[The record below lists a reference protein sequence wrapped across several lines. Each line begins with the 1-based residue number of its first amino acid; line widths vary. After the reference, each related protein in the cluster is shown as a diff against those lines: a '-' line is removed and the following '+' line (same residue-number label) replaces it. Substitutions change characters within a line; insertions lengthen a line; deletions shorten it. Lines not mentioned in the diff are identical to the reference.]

1 MRRSLQ
7 HTHEDMKSS
16 YSNRMATKAFSRGD
30 LAKSSDQ
37 RRYSSPTPTT
47 SRMRYI
53 LSDLLMVI
61 VSSTFTLPAHA
72 AQLLYYFVITP
83 VRIGLFYDPSHSSQS
98 RHWST
103 ELSVL
108 STFDLITDIFGICIY
123 VTHLACWWKM
133 LGVAHKDTQDVNDA
147 YNEAAHQRKSVH
159 RTPQYG
165 AHKNQRLK
173 WPNSNYVA
181 DLFDIETIGTS
192 NVASANQT
200 LPTRPLL
207 LADHTKM
214 FVHTLATF
222 PVELLVIKNSSNLT
236 HIVRLTKLL
245 CLYLMGSKVLEGIH
259 RRIEHW
265 RLVAYIQ
272 ERILRVTLFKFM
284 VAGICWIHWT
294 ALSYLLIA
302 HVECG
307 KELRGCDNQGASWA
321 LRDQLVHASN
331 VRKYLRVVYWATR
344 TIVTLGFADTTPTTV
359 GETVFV
365 VIMEFA
371 GTFWSAFVIVAWAY
385 LFSSVGN
392 ASQTQEIFI
401 SHVKE
406 YMDGVP
412 QVLQDRI
419 IAYLQHEW
427 KMSGGLNEDKFL
439 SVITVEKLQ
448 SRFHHELKA
457 TRLKVLPFFAVETTG
472 FLNEL
477 AAEMKFETF
486 APLDW
491 LFEYP
496 ETEQIMYIIT
506 YGYVAMLSIPAG
518 WRKQDRKNTT
528 KVYTCIPGDTVGAL
542 SLFGPG
548 LFRYAAFADTFVQAL
563 RMDTKSF
570 QKVLA
575 ACYPD
580 KALRDQRQAT
590 VNREAERTYQDF
602 AARRAKQKH
611 QSSFDK
617 KKNQREAAIM
627 IGFKRDAVSDT
638 TCYWEAQRQREEC
651 VSWEWYQAKS
661 KFRWSWNCCRFFCSC
676 YVAFDVIFVL
686 IFCEGDA
693 RYTNF
698 VTGSIEYV
706 ITFGVE
712 LFTILDII
720 LRFKYF
726 EDSIAIDQLVSS
738 ATTSSFDA
746 FRTGSLTKSNMFAHL
761 KPFGVDIVS
770 CLPISLLTD
779 LICEVTDTK
788 LTSLNSGI
796 YWFRLL
802 RLLRLWE
809 FPQITHNVL
818 QHVHSSRQ
826 LLLKSFL
833 AVIFYCHFF
842 GCLWYNVGHNSLD
855 LNSIDPIKLSREEC
869 LLRAQTTG
877 TCSWTLMDRLEVDH
891 KDSLEHQYLRSLY
904 FSISTLTT
912 VAYGDIVAYTD
923 SETISATIMIF
934 VGGFICFG
942 VTGALTAAAARLAS
956 QYRDLLFQDHLRTR
970 FFGKTHI
977 SKTLQQEIRQYYH
990 IIRQQQT
997 YLQTEKELSTRLS
1010 RGLWAELS
1018 VKLFQE
1024 ICSSASPHL
1033 FTCLIP
1039 ILEDKSNVGLQ
1050 TQAHDFLSAVCCR
1063 LKRQIV
1069 FREDHVVIA
1078 GEPASSF
1085 YIICSGQVQALEP
1098 ISRSLWQLLTEQ
1110 MLIDLRY
1117 ANIEGGDG
1125 VEYAR
1130 IDPPAVW
1137 SVDCIAVS
1145 MTEIVSLKLAD
1156 LVDVLNN
1163 FPTIRAIRQ
1172 HHDMILM
1179 RQARKERA
1187 CVVDN
1192 ISRYKVQKISGML
1205 NESSFP
1211 VRSRLGSVKRQSM
1224 RNVSR
1229 PSGISLR
1236 RLSVLPQNSLWSRLN
1251 NVLTNVLHVRRK
1263 LFRSS
1268 TTSVNA
1274 TKVSNMEASM
1284 TYNSQSRALTMHS
1297 SASWQRQSKMEH
1309 QRSLWDSLIGGIVVY
1324 NMYIVVLRLVFLP
1337 SPSTKAIIAFTFFD
1351 YLFDSLL
1358 LLDIYLKLNVFPP
1371 RLWLPGKPITVAQIR
1386 KFYRQKWFTLDILAS
1401 LPLYYVGSNYHLMTW
1416 FRLPRLLRSFQMIEI
1431 TETLQTF
1438 ILTHLYTS
1446 RRAYS
1451 LLSLFKVLVI
1461 FIFCCHFAGCIFYAI
1476 ASSERNPSGWIW
1488 KDIVLMES
1496 NKTVDLSEPVA
1507 FSKTTA
1513 YIRAFYWALSSIT
1526 VINYGDV
1533 VPTSFYETFWACL
1546 VCLFGLFVISS
1557 IEGEIVEFF
1566 TSIDRTFSTH
1576 RQHLEVFHDV
1586 SRVRGVHSAL
1596 RSKAE
1601 RYLKLQ
1607 YEIEEGLNPHHLF
1620 TDLIVPLKERIF
1632 MELEG
1637 SLIRVVPLWR
1647 DILNPMQVQELCAL
1661 FVVRLYLPSDII
1673 IYEQSLGK
1681 TLHVIKTG
1689 TARVVHIATSM
1700 EYTVLR
1706 SGQMFGELS
1715 FFIPASERLA
1725 SVLADTVCEVL
1736 ELDRPNWEVFATRV
1750 RNKKAAEG
1758 IEAEVA
1764 KLEKTMKKQN
1774 DIDEDREE
1782 SEMEPGVLI
1791 NQKIRSQSFTSGM
1804 QKSQR
1809 FDSINR
1815 EKRRKSFDSKGSAPV
1830 EKRAST
1836 KMTDTPKTTRSFR
1849 DLIIGPVQS
1858 SIKSIGATKA
1868 TSEEVEST
1876 KAASKTYNFYFFS
1889 ISDDV
1894 FIETSQFRYIW
1905 DCIKF
1910 VMTTYFT
1917 IAIPMRVAFYDDIMN
1932 DNGNKD
1938 SHWSAGAL
1946 WVHFEHV
1953 VDAFFWT
1960 DIIIR
1965 LLFFR
1970 PVIRGAVVQSR
1981 RECIRHY
1988 FKTGFYLDVI
1998 GSTPFEHITHLPIKF
2013 FHDYHTLSVSL
2024 FRLETLVRCAELE
2037 MLWLRAEAFLFYN
2050 AGGKED
2056 GNPNKKGYLMWIR
2069 TWRQTTMSAAKVV
2082 FIALISSHW
2091 ITCLWY
2097 VISHIQWDARPESL
2111 SWLTTSYML
2120 SPDCDSVPV
2129 DSISFVTKYFRSY
2142 HYAIGSISAISY
2154 GDISARNLPETIA
2167 QIIIIF
2173 LSMVFF
2179 GYITGNCQKI
2189 LERMCL
2195 EKVEYEEHILR
2206 VKQFSK
2212 LVGMSPSFVQKVC
2225 DQFARYH
2232 QPVAASAL
2240 ESNPIDSA
2248 GPQDGESS
2256 ANLAAS
2262 GKLPNTSIESSGVN
2276 GERQTGMT
2284 LTSFFSATSNSF
2296 MSTLNTSSSNQKDMR
2311 CMFLPLN
2318 PKWHLRA
2325 LDHLS
2330 SQLRADITV
2339 YMRRQLLSAAQR
2351 RVMRSSAVYSSSRS
2365 SPHPFEGF
2373 DPVVVRAILMRLHI
2387 EVYEKKETLF
2397 EQEGLGKCMYFIERG
2412 VVLLERDPTLHSS
2425 WYSQLEKDRHVE
2437 STSARVKEQC
2447 VTRTMIRN
2455 VKCEGE
2461 FFGAA
2466 SLLDGI
2472 PRDATCSAITRIRVA
2487 ILREAE
2493 YREIISLFP
2502 EHEKFFR
2509 NVWNFDEEGGK
2520 EKH

>member
-1 MRRSLQ
+1 M
-7 HTHEDMKSS
+7 T
-16 YSNRMATKAFSRGD
+16 AKASSRGD
-30 LAKSSDQ
+30 PRKTSDM
-37 RRYSSPTPTT
+37 RRASSPTGT
-47 SRMRYI
+47 SRIKYMF
-53 LSDLLMVI
+53 SDLLMII
-61 VSSTFTLPAHA
+61 VDSSFTLYLHA
-72 AQLLYYFVITP
+72 AQLTYYFTIIP
-83 VRIGLFYDPSHSSQS
+83 VRIGLYYDPGHSS
-98 RHWST
+98 RPLEWSSEVT
-103 ELSVL
+103 VFTAFNVIWD
-108 STFDLITDIFGICIY
+108 TFGFCLF
-123 VTHLACWWKM
+123 VTHLGCWWKM
-133 LGVAHKDTQDVNDA
+133 LRVAHNDTQDSNDA
-147 YNEAAHQRKSVH
+147 YNDGAHHQRKSIH
-159 RTPQYG
+159 RASHLHG
-165 AHKNQRLK
+165 AHTLHRAK
-173 WPNSNYVA
+173 WPNSEYVA
-181 DLFDIETIGTS
+181 SLFDIETIDTLADGD
-192 NVASANQT
+192 QT
-200 LPTRPLL
+200 LPSRPLSPKDHFKML
-207 LADHTKM
+207 LHAI
-214 FVHTLATF
+214 AIF
-222 PVELLVIKNSSNLT
+222 PVELLVFKSNPNAMHL
-236 HIVRLTKLL
+236 VRCTKFV
-245 CLYLMGSKVLEGIH
+245 CLYLMGPKVLEGIH
-259 RRIEHW
+259 KRIERW
-265 RLVAYIQ
+265 KLVSYIQ
-272 ERILRVTLFKFM
+272 ERVLRVILFRFLI
-284 VAGICWIHWT
+284 AGLCWIHWT
-294 ALSYLLIA
+294 ALMYIFIA
-302 HVECG
+302 HLECG
-307 KELRGCDNQGASWA
+307 KDLDRCDDEGASWA
-321 LRDQLVHASN
+321 LRDQLVHATN
-331 VRKYLRVVYWATR
+331 VRKYIRVVYWATR

-365 VIMEFA
+365 LIMEFA

-385 LFSSVGN
+385 LFSSLGN

-412 QVLQDRI
+412 QVLQDRV

-427 KMSGGLNEDKFL
+427 KMSGGLDEDKFL

-457 TRLKVLPFFAVETTG
+457 TRLKVLPCFAVETTG

-496 ETEQIMYIIT
+496 ETEQVMYIIT

-548 LFRYAAFADTFVQAL
+548 LFRFAAFAETFVQAL
-563 RMDTKSF
+563 RMDTKAF
-570 QKVLA
+570 QKVLT

-580 KALRDQRQAT
+580 TTLREQRKAT
-590 VNREAERTYQDF
+590 VNRAAERTYQDLV
-602 AARRAKQKH
+602 ARRAKQKH
-611 QSSFDK
+611 QSGFDK

-627 IGFKRDAVSDT
+627 IGFKREAISDV
-638 TCYWEAQRQREEC
+638 TCYWESQRQREEC
-651 VSWEWYQAKS
+651 VSWEWYQVKS
-661 KFRWSWNCCRFFCSC
+661 KFRWFWNYWRLFCSC
-676 YVAFDVIFVL
+676 YVAFEVIFVL
-686 IFCEGDA
+686 IFCKGDA
-693 RYTNF
+693 RFKNSAFGELKYA
-698 VTGSIEYV
+698 VTV
-706 ITFGVE
+706 GVE
-712 LFTILDII
+712 LFTMSDIV
-720 LRFKYF
+720 LRFRYF
-726 EDSIAIDQLVSS
+726 EDSVAIDQLVSS
-738 ATTSSFDA
+738 STTSSFDA
-746 FRTGSLTKSNMFAHL
+746 FRTGSMTSSSLFARFQPYAL
-761 KPFGVDIVS
+761 DIVS
-770 CLPISLLTD
+770 CLPISLITD
-779 LICEVTDTK
+779 LVCGITDRK
-788 LTSLNSGI
+788 LSSAQSFI

-802 RLLRLWE
+802 RLLRLWHL
-809 FPQITHNVL
+809 PQIIQDVL
-818 QHVHSSRQ
+818 QNVHSSSQ
-826 LLLKSFL
+826 LLFKSFL
-833 AVIFYCHFF
+833 GVIFYCHFF
-842 GCLWYNVGHNSLD
+842 GCFWYNVGHNSLD
-855 LNSIDPIKLSREEC
+855 VNAIDPITLSRGEC
-869 LLRAQTTG
+869 LIRAQTNG
-877 TCSWTLMDRLEVDH
+877 TCSWTLMDRLEGDH
-891 KDSLEHQYLRSLY
+891 KNSLEHQYLRSLY
-904 FSISTLTT
+904 FTISTLTT
-912 VAYGDIVAYTD
+912 VAYGDIVAYSD
-923 SETISATIMIF
+923 SETILATIMIF
-934 VGGFICFG
+934 LGGFICFG

-970 FFGKTHI
+970 FFGKAHI
-977 SKTLQQEIRQYYH
+977 SRTLQLEIRQYYH

-997 YLQTEKELSTRLS
+997 YLQTEKELASRLS

-1018 VKLFQE
+1018 IRLYQE
-1024 ICSSASPHL
+1024 ICSPATPHL

-1039 ILEDKSNVGLQ
+1039 ILEDKSKVVLQ
-1050 TQAHDFLSAVCCR
+1050 TQSHDFLSAVCSR
-1063 LKRQIV
+1063 LQRQIV

-1098 ISRSLWQLLTEQ
+1098 ITRSLWQLLTEK

-1117 ANIEGGDG
+1117 AHIEGGDE

-1145 MTEIVSLKLAD
+1145 MTEIVSLKLSD
-1156 LVDVLNN
+1156 LVDILSN

-1172 HHDMILM
+1172 HHNMILM

-1192 ISRYKVQKISGML
+1192 IARYKVQKISGML
-1205 NESSFP
+1205 NETTFP
-1211 VRSRLGSVKRQSM
+1211 VRTRLGSAKRQSM
-1224 RNVSR
+1224 RNGPR

-1236 RLSVLPQNSLWSRLN
+1236 RLSVLPQNSIWVRLN

-1263 LFRSS
+1263 LFRPTNQSI
-1268 TTSVNA
+1268 NA
-1274 TKVSNMEASM
+1274 TKVSNLEASM
-1284 TYNSQSRALTMHS
+1284 TYNAQSRALTMHA
-1297 SASWQRQSKMEH
+1297 SASWQRQSKTELR
-1309 QRSLWDSLIGGIVVY
+1309 RSIWDSLIGGVVMY

-1337 SPSTKAIIAFTFFD
+1337 SPSTKAMIAFTFFD
-1351 YLFDSLL
+1351 YLFDALL
-1358 LLDIYLKLNVFPP
+1358 LYDIYLRMNVFPP
-1371 RLWLPGKPITVAQIR
+1371 RTWLPGKPITVTQIR

-1401 LPLYYVGSNYHLMTW
+1401 IPLYYIGSNYDLMTW
-1416 FRLPRLLRSFQMIEI
+1416 FRLPRLLRSFQIVEI

-1451 LLSLFKVLVI
+1451 LLSLFKVLAI

-1476 ASSERNPSGWIW
+1476 ASLEMNPHGWIW
-1488 KDIVLMES
+1488 KDVVLMES
-1496 NKTVDLSEPVA
+1496 NKTADLSKPVT

-1533 VPTSFYETFWACL
+1533 VPTSFHETLWACL

-1576 RQHLEVFHDV
+1576 RHHLEAFHDV

-1607 YEIEEGLNPHHLF
+1607 YEIEEGLEPHKLF
-1620 TDLIVPLKERIF
+1620 NDLIPPLKERIF

-1637 SLIRVVPLWR
+1637 SIIRVLPLWR
-1647 DILNPMQVQELCAL
+1647 DILNPMQVQELCAV

-1673 IYEQSLGK
+1673 IYEQSVGK
-1681 TLHVIKTG
+1681 TLHVVKTG
-1689 TARVVHIATSM
+1689 VARVVHMATSM

-1715 FFIPASERLA
+1715 FFIPSSERLA
-1725 SVLADTVCEVL
+1725 SVLADTVCEIL

-1750 RNKKAAEG
+1750 RNKKAVEE
-1758 IEAEVA
+1758 IEAEVR
-1764 KLEKTMKKQN
+1764 KLEKIMKKRN
-1774 DIDEDREE
+1774 SIDEIPEE
-1782 SEMEPGVLI
+1782 SVVESGSLI
-1791 NQKIRSQSFTSGM
+1791 TRKLRSQSFTFGM
-1804 QKSQR
+1804 HESKISVKIG
-1809 FDSINR
+1809 DK
-1815 EKRRKSFDSKGSAPV
+1815 ERRKSVGCKSNARV
-1830 EKRAST
+1830 EKRSST
-1836 KMTDTPKTTRSFR
+1836 KTSETPKGVRSFR
-1849 DLIIGPVQS
+1849 DLIIGPVKS
-1858 SIKSIGATKA
+1858 SIKSNRASKA
-1868 TSEEVEST
+1868 AAEIVEST
-1876 KAASKTYNFYFFS
+1876 ELASKTYNFYFFS

-1910 VMTTYFT
+1910 AMTTYFT

-1938 SHWSAGAL
+1938 SHWSAGSL

-1960 DIIIR
+1960 DIVLR
-1965 LLFFR
+1965 LVFFR
-1970 PVIRGAVVQSR
+1970 PVVRGAVVQSR

-1998 GSTPFEHITHLPIKF
+1998 GSTPFELITHLPIKF

-2024 FRLETLVRCAELE
+2024 FRMETLVRCAELE

-2050 AGGKED
+2050 AGEKED
-2056 GNPNKKGYLMWIR
+2056 GKPKPKGYLTWIR

-2097 VISHIQWDARPESL
+2097 VISHIQWDARPDSL

-2120 SPDCDSVPV
+2120 SPDCDTVPV
-2129 DSISFVTKYFRSY
+2129 DSISFVTKYVRSY

-2154 GDISARNLPETIA
+2154 GDISARNVPETIA
-2167 QIIIIF
+2167 QISIIF
-2173 LSMVFF
+2173 LAIVFF

-2195 EKVEYEEHILR
+2195 ERVEYEEHILR

-2212 LVGMSPSFVQKVC
+2212 LVGMSPSFVRKVC

-2232 QPVAASAL
+2232 QPVATTALDAS
-2240 ESNPIDSA
+2240 PIDSA

-2262 GKLPNTSIESSGVN
+2262 GKLPNSSIEGSAVN
-2276 GERQTGMT
+2276 GERQTGT
-2284 LTSFFSATSNSF
+2284 TFASFFSATSNSF
-2296 MSTLNTSSSNQKDMR
+2296 MSTLNTSSSTRRDMR
-2311 CMFLPLN
+2311 CMYLPLN

-2325 LDHLS
+2325 LDNLS

-2339 YMRRQLLSAAQR
+2339 FMRRQLLSAAER
-2351 RVMRSSAVYSSSRS
+2351 RIMRSTAVYSSSRS

-2373 DPVVVRAILMRLHI
+2373 DPVVVRAVLMRLHI
-2387 EVYEKKETLF
+2387 EVYEKKDILF

-2425 WYSQLEKDRHVE
+2425 WYSQLEKDRHDE
-2437 STSARVKEQC
+2437 SGKNREKEQN
-2447 VTRTMIRN
+2447 VTKTMIRN

-2487 ILREAE
+2487 ILRDAE
-2493 YREIISLFP
+2493 YRELISLFP
-2502 EHEKFFR
+2502 EHVQLFR
-2509 NVWNFDEEGGK
+2509 SVWNFDEEVSK
-2520 EKH
+2520 DKH